1 MPDDVL
7 TDDEVLEMVRKGC
20 SRFMRGYPW
29 LARDIFQAGAE
40 AACLA
45 RSRGHSGGAM
55 MLYITG
61 AAKDLLSE
69 FAPREVNI
77 CEFNEDYFSP
87 ITEYKVT
94 QVMEFIDDLVSDPV
108 DRSILIMI
116 GAGYKYEEIAEKLNY
131 SVSGIKRR
139 LLRIRK
145 SVGGKSNY
153 TKQED

>member
-69 FAPREVNI
+69 FSKKAR
-77 CEFNEDYFSP
+77 
-87 ITEYKVT
+87 
-94 QVMEFIDDLVSDPV
+94 
-108 DRSILIMI
+108 
-116 GAGYKYEEIAEKLNY
+116 EEITTGKFSIERQKKDIGKIYREA
-131 SVSGIKRR
+131 
-139 LLRIRK
+139 LR
-145 SVGGKSNY
+145 
-153 TKQED
+153 